1 MSIIS
6 WNCRGIAAAP
16 TISELY
22 NLCKKVKPLIVFL
35 METRASQERMS
46 RIRRRLNFDK
56 FFCVEPRG
64 LSGGLCLL
72 WKSNIN
78 IDVYEW
84 CDNYIKASININNV
98 MKWQG
103 VFVYGNPV
111 FQKRRKLWRE
121 LTVSNRNREEP
132 QAVLGDFND
141 ILSQDEKVGL
151 HPQPKIYLDSF
162 RKFVDDNS
170 LIDIDLKGSRFTWY
184 SNPRN
189 NFVTRERLD
198 RVLVNWKWLNLH
210 QNVVLKAAP
219 AISSDH
225 YALILETQPKVRIK
239 KEFRFEAFWI
249 EHEECKE
256 VIRRSWQQ
264 DDGNRN
270 CWNQFIRKRG
280 RCIRELTEWSRRK
293 FKRADKEIEKK
304 KNELIQIQKGDM
316 TDRDQKREKELKN
329 QINDLW
335 KQEEKYW
342 GQTSRLK

>member
-1 MSIIS
+1 
-6 WNCRGIAAAP
+6 
-16 TISELY
+16 
-22 NLCKKVKPLIVFL
+22 
-35 METRASQERMS
+35 MS

-84 CDNYIKASININNV
+84 CDNYIKASINLNNV

-141 ILSQDEKVGL
+141 ILSKDEKVGF

-162 RKFVDDNS
+162 RRFVDDNG
-170 LIDIDLKGSRFTWY
+170 LIDIDLKRSRYTWF

-189 NFVTRERLD
+189 NFVTRKRLD
-198 RVLVNWKWLNLH
+198 RVLVN
-210 QNVVLKAAP
+210 
-219 AISSDH
+219 
-225 YALILETQPKVRIK
+225 
-239 KEFRFEAFWI
+239 
-249 EHEECKE
+249 
-256 VIRRSWQQ
+256 
-264 DDGNRN
+264 
-270 CWNQFIRKRG
+270 
-280 RCIRELTEWSRRK
+280 
-293 FKRADKEIEKK
+293 
-304 KNELIQIQKGDM
+304 
-316 TDRDQKREKELKN
+316 
-329 QINDLW
+329 
-335 KQEEKYW
+335 
-342 GQTSRLK
+342 